1 MRFPWLSSGRIPLG
15 KSGMITYFS
24 SMQNELNGWELTQG
38 DAFPELTENPT
49 VSQVIAA
56 LEGLNPG
63 HANPFM
69 ILVPPPLAGDAEANY
84 FQALAEPDG
93 YLCEARVHEGAD
105 YCHSRAFL
113 PDEEGGVGEDDEASL
128 PNLTQAI
135 RMITTFMANPC
146 ELPEL
151 EDVVWV
157 DVTEQVDQHVSA
169 LDDA

>member
-1 MRFPWLSSGRIPLG
+1 
-15 KSGMITYFS
+15 
-24 SMQNELNGWELTQG
+24 MQKQLDGWELTQG
-38 DAFPELTENPT
+38 QANMERIESPT

-56 LEGLNPG
+56 MEGLNPG

-84 FQALAEPDG
+84 FQYLAEPDG
-93 YLCEARVHEGAD
+93 YVCEARIHDGAD

-113 PDEEGGVGEDDEASL
+113 PDEQGRVGEDDEAIL

-146 ELPEL
+146 ELPEV

-157 DVTEQVDQHVSA
+157 DVTEQVDQHVSN

>member
-1 MRFPWLSSGRIPLG
+1 
-15 KSGMITYFS
+15 MITYFS

-157 DVTEQVDQHVSA
+157 DVTEQVDQHVSN